1 MKKVYKKPTMS
12 VVELHHK
19 TSLLVGSDLVGS
31 DYNKQLGYM
40 PVDTTDMNSMA

>member
-19 TSLLVGSDLVGS
+19 TSLLVGSYD
-31 DYNKQLGYM
+31 KQLGYM

>member
-1 MKKVYKKPTMS
+1 MKKVYRKPTMS

-19 TSLLVGSDLVGS
+19 TSLLVGS

>member
-19 TSLLVGSDLVGS
+19 TSLLVGSGDGYPG
-31 DYNKQLGYM
+31 DLGYI
-40 PVDTTDMNSMA
+40 PSDATDMNSMA